1 MRYVI
6 SGYYGDKNAG
16 DEAILAGILQEIG
29 RRDPDARFVVLSFDP
44 DDTERRHGQGRE
56 LAAVSTSLRSP
67 GRLRTVMRGADLLI
81 SGGGSFL
88 HEADFELH
96 GRSFLFRKGRLR
108 PVPYFLSVILMARA
122 QGLPVMWYAQ
132 GLGPLHTRAARS
144 LVARAATSSQA
155 VTWRDPDSARLA
167 YEIGVRA
174 PVHLVAS
181 DPVYAL
187 TPAAEERAQAELEGR
202 GLSAGSRYLAV
213 CPRPWLGRTGYLE
226 ALGRSLDKAGA
237 ALDLEILLVPF
248 HELLDPPVCDTLAA
262 RPALA
267 GRAHSLPPVSDPA
280 VLAAV
285 LGGAE
290 SVVAMRLHS
299 GILAAT
305 AGTPAVVIDYDPK
318 TKAFA
323 EQTGQSRW
331 AVSVDDL
338 EQEGTSEVAAS
349 EVVASQ
355 NAARDVPPGRYRA
368 PADPL
373 YEAITSTIGD
383 LPARRAALARAVAP
397 LRAEAGR
404 TAGLAV
410 QLASSGRR
418 GGAAGPRAGA
428 VGQGG
433 GVVGPRAGAAGRRRA
448 RRDSG

>member
-1 MRYVI
+1 LRYLI
-6 SGYYGDKNAG
+6 SGYYGEKNAG

-29 RRDPDARFVVLSFDP
+29 RRDPDAGYIVLSFDP
-44 DDTERRHGQGRE
+44 DDTELRHGHGRE

-67 GRLRTVMRGADLLI
+67 GLLRTVMQGADLLI

-96 GRSFLFRKGRLR
+96 GRSFLFREGKLR
-108 PVPYFLSVILMARA
+108 PVPYFLSVILLARA

-132 GLGPLHTRAARS
+132 GLGPLHTRAARAF
-144 LVARAATSSQA
+144 VARAATSSQA

-174 PVHLVAS
+174 PAHLVVP
-181 DPVYAL
+181 DPAYAL
-187 TPAAEERAQAELEGR
+187 TPASRDEAQAELERYGLAPGR
-202 GLSAGSRYLAV
+202 RYLAV

-226 ALGRSLDKAGA
+226 ALGRSLEKAGA
-237 ALDLEILLVPF
+237 ALDLEILLAPF
-248 HELLDPPVCDTLAA
+248 HEVQDPPVCDTLAA

-267 GRAHSLPPVSDPA
+267 GRAHVLPPVSDPT
-280 VLAAV
+280 VLAAL

-290 SVVAMRLHS
+290 AVVAMRLHS

-323 EQTGQSRW
+323 DQTGQSRW
-331 AVSVDDL
+331 AVSVDRL
-338 EQEGTSEVAAS
+338 EEAGALDVA
-349 EVVASQ
+349 VSQ
-355 NAARDVPPGRYRA
+355 TAARDAAVGGA
-368 PADPL
+368 VGAADPL
-373 YEAITSTIGD
+373 YDAIAETMAH

-410 QLASSGRR
+410 QLASSGRS
-418 GGAAGPRAGA
+418 GGTAGRPRRAG
-428 VGQGG
+428 
-433 GVVGPRAGAAGRRRA
+433 
-448 RRDSG
+448 RDSG